1 MPSNAKSGTLWSRD
15 FLISGQRNVKTSSI
29 ILDTESFDRLVGA
42 DIVQLIFEEA
52 PTKVKTRVG
61 KSLDH
66 YIKAMRL
73 TGIDEEMGAIR
84 LIAAEEELVVAIFE
98 LLKINSAHLPEHEDF
113 VKKFRDHQVKLFF
126 YPVLSQL
133 RYVLEDLHG
142 GGIALPGLGE
152 HLQWGVK
159 AAYVDGRV
167 VFQIMDA
174 NGKALMNVN
183 PLDIAITLEDDM
195 GEKVLLELIADLRRR
210 VSEQYNLS
218 LRDFIR
224 ERADYRNKLLYASD
238 GGSMSMGE
246 TLEEL
251 LEKVFRHALRD
262 LLWCLAVLLTNKP
275 TASSW
280 GLVSQF
286 ISLYRMVLQDARL
299 LKP

>member
-1 MPSNAKSGTLWSRD
+1 MKKAT
-15 FLISGQRNVKTSSI
+15 I
-29 ILDTESFDRLVGA
+29 ILDTESFDQLVGA
-42 DIVQLIFEEA
+42 EIVNLIFEEA
-52 PTKVKTRVG
+52 PTKVRTRVG
-61 KSLDH
+61 KSLEH

-73 TGIDEEMGAIR
+73 AGVDEEMGAIR

-133 RYVLEDLHG
+133 RFVLEDFQG
-142 GGIALPGLGE
+142 GGIALPGLEE
-152 HLQWGVK
+152 HAHWGVK
-159 AAYVDGRV
+159 AACVDGHV
-167 VFQIMDA
+167 VFQLLDA
-174 NGKALMNVN
+174 NGKELINVN
-183 PLDIAITLEDDM
+183 PLDVAITLEDDV
-195 GEKVLLELIADLRRR
+195 GQEVLAKLFDDLKRT
-210 VSEQYNLS
+210 VSERYALP

-238 GGSMSMGE
+238 GGSMPMAE

-251 LEKVFRHALRD
+251 LEKVFRRSLRD

-286 ISLYRMVLQDARL
+286 ISLYRMALQDARL